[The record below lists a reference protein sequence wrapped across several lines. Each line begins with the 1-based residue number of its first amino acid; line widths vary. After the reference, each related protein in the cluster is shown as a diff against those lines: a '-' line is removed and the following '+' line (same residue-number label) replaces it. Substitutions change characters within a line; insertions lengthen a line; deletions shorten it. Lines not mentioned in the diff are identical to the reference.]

1 MLDTK
6 LWELFIHLE
15 KKKKDLKKKD
25 LRIIR
30 NR

>member
-15 KKKKDLKKKD
+15 KKKKRFKKK
-25 LRIIR
+25 RFK
-30 NR
+30 NNKK